1 MAVQARPMAARWSRR
16 GHAVDRRQKASQA
29 GPLSALCSRWLTM
42 RHMGEDAVLTL
53 QAKRRLQLDGAQG
66 DFTPKSPVLATTR
79 IGA

>member
-1 MAVQARPMAARWSRR
+1 
-16 GHAVDRRQKASQA
+16 
-29 GPLSALCSRWLTM
+29 M

-66 DFTPKSPVLATTR
+66 DFTPKSSALATTR